1 MSSAVKLHKLTSTTA
16 WAVLDLE
23 DVPCFGPTTL
33 GPKVLQVNAKLHA
46 RAATYR
52 FALLGEQLGGGAGGI
67 KVDQEQRS
75 DAVAAFVSEGETEYA
90 AANVF
95 HTTAG
100 WGLSDEELGPLY
112 AHDPRN
118 PAHREHADTLTA
130 AGLVAGA
137 SVAMGGVEGRTLSL
151 GHLSP
156 SVIGAA
162 EVLVDGGAI
171 VTAVAHRGGGSI
183 DVAGHSADR
192 LRAILSGDEQGN
204 ADPGAVRAVDTDLYV
219 PPATLRAVDHD
230 NEAGIG
236 AGAILGAADLVVTP
250 RAVAQLRARQV
261 EVWPE
266 WVAGIGPTMAGL
278 ADADTSV
285 DDLVEAVG
293 TKVTEVLRAARDHED
308 GPIIGA
314 CIAAEDFL
322 RTWRDELPFGRPLP

>member
-1 MSSAVKLHKLTSTTA
+1 VKLHKLTSTTA

-95 HTTAG
+95 HTSAG
-100 WGLSDEELGPLY
+100 WGLSDEELAPLY

-118 PAHREHADTLTA
+118 PAYREHADTLTA
-130 AGLVAGA
+130 AGLIAA
-137 SVAMGGVEGRTLSL
+137 SSVAMGGVEGRTLSL
-151 GHLSP
+151 GQLSP
-156 SVIGAA
+156 PVVDAA
-162 EVLVDGGAI
+162 AALVDGGAL
-171 VTAVAHRGGGSI
+171 VTAVAHRGAGSI

-192 LRAILSGDEQGN
+192 LRAMLAGEDQGE
-204 ADPGAVRAVDTDLYV
+204 ADADAVRAVDTDLYI
-219 PPATLRAVDHD
+219 PPATLRAVDHT
-230 NEAGIG
+230 NEGSIG
-236 AGAILGAADLVVTP
+236 AGAVLGAADLIVTP
-250 RAVAQLRARQV
+250 RAIAQLRARQV

-266 WVAGIGPTMAGL
+266 WVAVIGPTMAGL
-278 ADADTSV
+278 ADLDTSV
-285 DDLVEAVG
+285 DDVVTAVG
-293 TKVTEVLRAARDHED
+293 TKVTDVLRAARDHED
-308 GPIIGA
+308 GPTMGA
-314 CIAAEDFL
+314 CIAAEDYL

>member
-1 MSSAVKLHKLTSTTA
+1 MKLHKLTSTTA

-33 GPKVLQVNAKLHA
+33 GPNVLQVNAKLHA
-46 RAATYR
+46 RAGTYR

-67 KVDQEQRS
+67 KVDQEQRA
-75 DAVAAFVSEGETEYA
+75 DAVAAFVAESETDLA

-100 WGLSDEELGPLY
+100 WGLSDEELAPLY

-118 PAHREHADTLTA
+118 PAHREHATTLHA
-130 AGLVAGA
+130 AGLVAAA

-151 GHLSP
+151 GQLSP
-156 SVIGAA
+156 AVVEAA
-162 EVLVDGGAI
+162 ATLVEGGAL
-171 VTAVAHRGGGSI
+171 VTAVAHRSSGSI

-192 LRAILSGDEQGN
+192 LRAIFAGEERGD
-204 ADPGAVRAVDTDLYV
+204 ADADAVRAVDTDLYV
-219 PPATLRAVDHD
+219 PPTTLRAVDHTND
-230 NEAGIG
+230 SGIG
-236 AGAILGAADLVVTP
+236 AGAVLGAADLVVTP

-266 WVAGIGPTMAGL
+266 WVAAIGPTMAGL
-278 ADADTSV
+278 ADTGTSL
-285 DDLVEAVG
+285 DDLVSAVG
-293 TKVTEVLRAARDHED
+293 TKVTEVLRDARDHED

-314 CIAAEDFL
+314 CVVAEDYL